1 MLANVVG
8 RTGYFGCLV
17 LLGVVM
23 LSVSCLAVFGA
34 TGAITAQPGAPV
46 AAAPKVAKPAAAEKT
61 EAEHP
66 PDPTAKPESTAA
78 AKSAS
83 APTSFATKPAAA
95 PTAGAP
101 IAATPEAAKPTA
113 VPQGTVPPK
122 VPAAGP
128 EGNIAQRLDREA
140 VGGNLKLR
148 ALGAAK
154 TTQGERAV
162 LAIYVRMENVG
173 RDPAKIDPAFFKLVD
188 RAGTKYSISKVI
200 EASLPAIELGPAGQP
215 GASGQNTEGNLTF
228 EIPRAAAGLALTYEP
243 PDGAQMRI
251 PLPPEFG

>member
-1 MLANVVG
+1 MLAGVVG

-17 LLGVVM
+17 LLGVIM

-34 TGAITAQPGAPV
+34 TGAITAEPGARVAGAPNPARP
-46 AAAPKVAKPAAAEKT
+46 AAAPAEDGHAPEPTPKPEPTPAQPTAAPKAEGPAAKE
-61 EAEHP
+61 P
-66 PDPTAKPESTAA
+66 
-78 AKSAS
+78 
-83 APTSFATKPAAA
+83 TKPAAA
-95 PTAGAP
+95 PTTAP
-101 IAATPEAAKPTA
+101 PTEAAKPTP
-113 VPQGTVPPK
+113 VPAGTVPPK
-122 VPAAGP
+122 VPAVGP

-154 TTQGERAV
+154 TTQGDRAV

-173 RDPAKIDPAFFKLVD
+173 QQPARIDPAFFKLVD
-188 RAGTKYSISKVI
+188 RGGTKYSVSQVI
-200 EASLPAIELGPAGQP
+200 EASLPAIELGPASQP
-215 GASGQNTEGNLTF
+215 GGAGQNTEGNLTF
-228 EIPRAAAGLALTYEP
+228 EIPRSAAGLALTYEP